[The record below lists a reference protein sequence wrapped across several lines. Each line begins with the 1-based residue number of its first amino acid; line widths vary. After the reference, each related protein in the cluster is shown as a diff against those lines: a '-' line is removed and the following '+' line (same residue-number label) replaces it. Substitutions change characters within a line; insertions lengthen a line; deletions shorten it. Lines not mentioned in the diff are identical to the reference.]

1 MVLFLMVL
9 FLMVLFLMLLYSLSP
24 RERVRE
30 RGSNKSKCLFY
41 IPSSC
46 PSPGVPD

>member
-9 FLMVLFLMLLYSLSP
+9 LYPLSL

-30 RGSNKSKCLFY
+30 RGSNKSKMLYLYPLILSFSRREKGR
-41 IPSSC
+41 I
-46 PSPGVPD
+46 V